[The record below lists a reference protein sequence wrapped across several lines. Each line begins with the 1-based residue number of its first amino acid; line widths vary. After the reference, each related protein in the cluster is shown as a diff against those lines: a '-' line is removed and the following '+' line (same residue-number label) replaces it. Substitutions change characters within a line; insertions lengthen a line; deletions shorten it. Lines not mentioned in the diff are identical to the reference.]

1 MRHRARAREQDDM
14 KARRCYGD
22 AVTTGGTTLAAA
34 PRPADDARLA
44 AAIAASRLC
53 GLEPDLLARVLEGS
67 RVRQD
72 AAGALVRPI
81 GEGGS
86 HLELVLSGLVRAE
99 VSSPDGRSLTIRYA
113 RPGALVGVASLFGE
127 PYTMPGSLHALAD
140 SQLLELRPDVV
151 RRVAHEELAVASAL
165 LDELSDRV
173 VGFVNEI
180 PGSAF
185 TTVRQRIA
193 RHLLSV
199 ATTQPGGQ
207 VLIVRI
213 SQQQLADAVG
223 TVREVV
229 VRELRGLREER
240 VIETGSRS
248 ITIVDP
254 GRLLADISDTV
265 PPSWNPGS

>member
-1 MRHRARAREQDDM
+1 MAHRWYR
-14 KARRCYGD
+14 D
-22 AVTTGGTTLAAA
+22 AVTTGGIATGPAQL
-34 PRPADDARLA
+34 RPTAGDARLA
-44 AAIAASRLC
+44 AAIAASHLG
-53 GLEPDLLARVLEGS
+53 GLSPELLARVLDGS
-67 RVRQD
+67 RIRRD
-72 AAGALVRPI
+72 AAHALIRPI

-86 HLELVLSGLVRAE
+86 HLELVVAGLVRAE
-99 VSSPDGRSLTIRYA
+99 VSSPDGRSLAIRYA
-113 RPGALVGVASLFGE
+113 RPGAMLGTASLFGQ
-127 PYTMPGSLHALAD
+127 PYIMPGSLHALAD
-140 SQLLELRPDVV
+140 SELLELRPDVV
-151 RRVAHEELAVASAL
+151 RRVAHDELAVASAL

-173 VGFVNEI
+173 VGFVGEI

-199 ATTQPGGQ
+199 ATDQPGGQ
-207 VLIVRI
+207 ALVVRI

-240 VIETGSRS
+240 VVETGSRS
-248 ITIVDP
+248 ITILDP

-265 PPSWNPGS
+265 PPHWNPGS

>member
-1 MRHRARAREQDDM
+1 
-14 KARRCYGD
+14 
-22 AVTTGGTTLAAA
+22 VTAGGLAAA
-34 PRPADDARLA
+34 ADERVLN
-44 AAIAASRLC
+44 AIAASRL
-53 GLEPDLLARVLEGS
+53 GRLSHQRLERVLAGS
-67 RVRQD
+67 RIRHD
-72 AAGALVRPI
+72 PAGALVRPI

-86 HLELVLSGLVRAE
+86 HVELVVSGLIRAE
-99 VSSPDGRSLTIRYA
+99 VSSPDGRSLAIRYA
-113 RPGALVGVASLFGE
+113 PPGSMLGVASLFGE

-140 SQLLELRPDVV
+140 SVLLELRPDVV
-151 RRVAHEELAVASAL
+151 RKVALEDLAVASAL

-173 VGFVNEI
+173 VGFVGEI

-199 ATTQPGGQ
+199 ATEAPGGGPL
-207 VLIVRI
+207 VARL

-240 VIETGSRS
+240 IVETGSRS
-248 ITIVDP
+248 ITILAP
-254 GRLLADISDTV
+254 ERLLADISEVRPLD
-265 PPSWNPGS
+265 WNPGS